1 MPPGRPGPRLL
12 VTRAAD
18 LYAADLNA
26 VNADGVRQ
34 NALEGYG
41 HHKPSLAPAVKE
53 ERRALLQH
61 ADDEGPYPNIRSLG
75 SSQELRVGDG
85 LLRLLAPARE
95 TAHPAI
101 SEPPAPARRVNS
113 THNHLDRGS
122 AACFSEHGGV
132 RTRLPMDDHRLV
144 HLSTTLASLSY
155 QRATI

>member
-1 MPPGRPGPRLL
+1 VPPGRPGPRLL
-12 VTRAAD
+12 VTRATD

-101 SEPPAPARRVNS
+101 SEPAAPARRLNS
-113 THNHLDRGS
+113 NPRTLLQWLS
-122 AACFSEHGGV
+122 GV
-132 RTRLPMDDHRLV
+132 RF
-144 HLSTTLASLSY
+144 
-155 QRATI
+155 